1 MHFVSGR
8 DSSSTIRL
16 EASDKPLTAFNQPS
30 VICKNYNKECVRT
43 GERELKFDTSE
54 RYKIEKTRVMR

>member
-16 EASDKPLTAFNQPS
+16 EASDKPLTAFNQLS
-30 VICKNYNKECVRT
+30 VWNKECTRI
-43 GERELKFDTSE
+43 GERKLKFDTSE
-54 RYKIEKTRVMR
+54 RYKIEKMRVVR